1 MSCLFFFSLRVDRT
15 TSYVNEHEKK
25 RHPQQFRSSFFVF
38 FPYFSCFFLEVAEAK
53 AKDMQL
59 NINMAMLINADFTA
73 NLGDPMTSVTTSEGR
88 KESPDDVKT
97 D

>member
-1 MSCLFFFSLRVDRT
+1 MNMKRNDIPNNSVLFLCFSRIFL
-15 TSYVNEHEKK
+15 
-25 RHPQQFRSSFFVF
+25 VF
-38 FPYFSCFFLEVAEAK
+38 LLEVAEEK